1 MKKINEIVI
10 GMITILVLAG
20 CGADS
25 DSDGALSNLEVESA
39 DNSSPNTAEID
50 SDNDSSLN
58 SSDTET
64 EDAPTATEVVT
75 EIDTPTATNADI
87 PVSRFDINDYQA
99 VENSTS
105 IEGLWVG
112 VSNYS
117 EVIVHT
123 GDDEGLVD
131 TNRHSKRRIFNI
143 VGDARQESKFY
154 EDHLLYGLMSLTIKE
169 NNIHFEI
176 TDGLLFEG
184 LELIVT
190 VSDNNKMAGTISSDT
205 GDRLWE
211 FVKISNSVETIGTV
225 SIESHWTNAQSTNE
239 ELNALVIFDEI
250 LESTNNA
257 GESLYEHNYYISLGD
272 TPMDEST
279 SDDLLFA
286 KEDLLNTA
294 NDEFRIVRENDDFSN
309 VEVSASQ
316 SNSTSFMGVFS
327 AINDTD
333 SSSVELTVN
342 LSF

>member
-20 CGADS
+20 CGAES
-25 DSDGALSNLEVESA
+25 DSDGALSDLEVESA
-39 DNSSPNTAEID
+39 DNSYPNTAEID
-50 SDNDSSLN
+50 SDNDDSFN

-75 EIDTPTATNADI
+75 DI

-117 EVIVHT
+117 EVIVHA

-131 TNRHSKRRIFNI
+131 SNRHSKRRIFSI
-143 VGDARQESKFY
+143 VGDARQESQFY
-154 EDHLLYGLMSLTIKE
+154 EDNLLYGLMSLFITD
-169 NNIHFEI
+169 NNIHFKI
-176 TDGLLFEG
+176 TDGLSFEG

-190 VSDNNKMAGTISSDT
+190 VTDNNKMAGMISSDT

-239 ELNALVIFDEI
+239 EFNALIIFDEI

-286 KEDLLNTA
+286 KEDLLNMG
-294 NDEFRIVRENDDFSN
+294 NDEFRVVRENTAYSN
-309 VEVSASQ
+309 VDVSVSQ
-316 SNSTSFMGVFS
+316 SNNTSFMGGLS

-333 SSSVELTVN
+333 SSTVELTVN